1 MQKNDTF
8 ENGLQNVRRIRKTFL
23 SHFWSTICYNE
34 IKKKQKKER
43 TRKKELERKNQKERT
58 RKKELERKNQ
68 KERTRKKEPE
78 RKKKYSEI
86 NEKRDLDIPYT
97 G

>member
-34 IKKKQKKER
+34 IKKQNKERARKKER
-43 TRKKELERKNQKERT
+43 KKE
-58 RKKELERKNQ
+58 
-68 KERTRKKEPE
+68 
-78 RKKKYSEI
+78 KYCEI

>member
-34 IKKKQKKER
+34 IKKTEERKNQKER
-43 TRKKELERKNQKERT
+43 TRKKELERKDQKERT

-68 KERTRKKEPE
+68 KERARKKE
-78 RKKKYSEI
+78 KI
-86 NEKRDLDIPYT
+86 FRDK
-97 G
+97 